1 MREPDPAE
9 MILVAH
15 QRLDIKSCL
24 CGWSELGKSHA
35 KHQATMLRE
44 AGLLAQHDE
53 NSKGEGVTP
62 LKKLI
67 LDGLGI
73 ITVDFADRQ
82 TLVCVAEDERQAE
95 WLISSLAAF
104 HKVEVER
111 LERP

>member
-1 MREPDPAE
+1 MKTDPAE

-15 QRLDIKSCL
+15 QRYSIEGCL

-53 NSKGEGVTP
+53 SSKGESVTP

-67 LDGLGI
+67 LDGLAI
-73 ITVDFADRQ
+73 FTEDFAGVR
-82 TLVCVAEDERQAE
+82 TLVCVAEGEDQAN
-95 WLISSLAAF
+95 WLINSLAGY

-111 LERP
+111 PQ